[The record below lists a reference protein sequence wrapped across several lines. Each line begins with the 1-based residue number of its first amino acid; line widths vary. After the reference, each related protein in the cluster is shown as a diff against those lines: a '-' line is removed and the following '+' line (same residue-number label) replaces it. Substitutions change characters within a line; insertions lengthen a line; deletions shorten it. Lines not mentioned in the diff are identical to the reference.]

1 VSKINTGEITMRG
14 NVKIL
19 NTAADLEASTRTR
32 EQVIKAATIAV
43 RHDVAVYPDGYD
55 TTLKE
60 GDEGYIEPNYQYQ
73 EVIDQGVLDRF
84 GITL

>member
-1 VSKINTGEITMRG
+1 MRG

-19 NTAADLEASTRTR
+19 NTAADLEASARTR
-32 EQVIKAATIAV
+32 EQVIKAATISV
-43 RHDVAVYPDGYD
+43 RHDVAVYPDSYD
-55 TTLKE
+55 TAKKE
-60 GDEGYIEPNYQYQ
+60 GDEGYIEPDYQYQ